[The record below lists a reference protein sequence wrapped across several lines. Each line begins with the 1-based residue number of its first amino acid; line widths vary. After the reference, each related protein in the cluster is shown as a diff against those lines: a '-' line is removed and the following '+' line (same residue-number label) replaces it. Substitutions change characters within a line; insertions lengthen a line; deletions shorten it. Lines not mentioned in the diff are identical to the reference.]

1 MYDNFVPILA
11 LSINRMGDLGPSVM
25 QEKEVWFSLTYHCSY
40 YACNCCIFCEE
51 QKCKAAEEMLITIS
65 LCV

>member
-25 QEKEVWFSLTYHCSY
+25 QEKEVGSL
-40 YACNCCIFCEE
+40 
-51 QKCKAAEEMLITIS
+51 
-65 LCV
+65 